1 VRQILFGGRGEG
13 QFEKYEMGGAC
24 GTYRGDETY
33 IASFGKEK
41 LKERN
46 YLVDIVIDVTRN

>member
-1 VRQILFGGRGEG
+1 
-13 QFEKYEMGGAC
+13 MGGAC
-24 GTYRGDETY
+24 GTYREDETH

-46 YLVDIVIDVTRN
+46 DLVDIAIEVTGN

>member
-1 VRQILFGGRGEG
+1 L
-13 QFEKYEMGGAC
+13 EKDEMDGAC

-41 LKERN
+41 LKKRN
-46 YLVDIVIDVTRN
+46 HLVDIVIDVTGN